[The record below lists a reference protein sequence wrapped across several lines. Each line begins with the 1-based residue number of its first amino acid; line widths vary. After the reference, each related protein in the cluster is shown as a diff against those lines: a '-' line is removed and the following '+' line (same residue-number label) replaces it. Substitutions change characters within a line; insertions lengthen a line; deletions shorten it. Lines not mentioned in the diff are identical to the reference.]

1 MFQKYGKSI
10 VSFVLA
16 VGYLAYQLWAGDKNI
31 SGVDVAL
38 IVAGFGN
45 SALTFIVPLVPEYK
59 WAKTAAGA
67 IAAAG
72 TALMAVALGG
82 YSSDEMVAVVLA
94 VAQFLGVTIAPA
106 ISDNGVEAK
115 AGLTDA

>member
-10 VSFVLA
+10 VSFLLA
-16 VGYLAYQLWAGDKNI
+16 VGYLVYQQFTGDKHI
-31 SGVDVAL
+31 DGVELAL

-45 SALTFIVPLVPEYK
+45 AALTFIVPLVPEYR
-59 WAKTAAGA
+59 WAKTAASA

-72 TALMAVALGG
+72 TALMAVSLGG
-82 YSSDEMVAVVLA
+82 YTNDELVTVLLA
-94 VAQFLGVTIAPA
+94 VAQFLGVTLAPA